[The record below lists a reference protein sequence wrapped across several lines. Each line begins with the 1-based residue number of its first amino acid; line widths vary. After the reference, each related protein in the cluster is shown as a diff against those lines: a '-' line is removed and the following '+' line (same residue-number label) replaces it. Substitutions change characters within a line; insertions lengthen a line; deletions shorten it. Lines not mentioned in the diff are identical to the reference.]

1 MLVEFARRLRISVRS
16 TDLVARLAGDE
27 FTVLLHDVRSEA
39 DAERVARKILE
50 AVAEP
55 FVLATHT
62 LKVGTTI
69 GVGLASAGALDPR
82 TLMETADRALY
93 AAKKA
98 GRHTYAILHTGE
110 YA

>member
-1 MLVEFARRLRISVRS
+1 
-16 TDLVARLAGDE
+16 VARLAGDE
-27 FTVLLHDVRSEA
+27 FTILLHDVHSEA
-39 DAERVARKILE
+39 DAERVARKILD

-55 FVLATHT
+55 FVLADRT

-69 GVGLASAGALDPR
+69 GIGFASGGHADAR
-82 TLMETADRALY
+82 ALMETADRALY

-98 GRHTYAILHTGE
+98 GRHTYAILHMRE